1 MAVFKRYTLI
11 PLYTH
16 VSNCWWRRTYKNN
29 SFLLTQFGKFHVFWE
44 KAISWMDS
52 LEGRNEQIS
61 FLVPHWQTAAQ
72 VMASPSGEAPPCAM
86 DRYIWSL
93 SEHVSKETSELYFSN
108 IFLIEAYLIY
118 NWIFILKFWSLT
130 WNRKA
135 IFLFMVVISYQIY
148 HFNHFQCIV
157 QWR

>member
-1 MAVFKRYTLI
+1 MAVFKRYMLI

-52 LEGRNEQIS
+52 LEGRNEQVS
-61 FLVPHWQTAAQ
+61 FLVPHWQIAAQ
-72 VMASPSGEAPPCAM
+72 VMAAPSGEAPPCA
-86 DRYIWSL
+86 DRYTWSL

-108 IFLIEAYLIY
+108 IFFNWSIFDLQLNFPTELLKPYLKQKNQY
-118 NWIFILKFWSLT
+118 F
-130 WNRKA
+130 
-135 IFLFMVVISYQIY
+135 FL
-148 HFNHFQCIV
+148 
-157 QWR
+157 WW